1 MPYFV
6 YRITPPRTLEHLETF
21 PSFKEA
27 RDLARARRA
36 ELEAGGE
43 TTVRMIFAKDQIEAE
58 KLLLTPREERVIG
71 ED

>member
-6 YRITPPRTLEHLETF
+6 YKVQKPRSLEHLQTF
-21 PSFKEA
+21 EKYPEA
-27 RDLARARRA
+27 KTYVREQRQA
-36 ELEAGGE
+36 AGE
-43 TTVRMIFAKDQIEAE
+43 VDSIRMIFAKNTIEAE

>member
-6 YRITPPRTLEHLETF
+6 YRVTPPRKLEHIETF
-21 PSFKEA
+21 TSFKPA
-27 RDLARARRA
+27 RDLVRARRA
-36 ELEAGGE
+36 ELEGGGE
-43 TTVRMIFAKDQIEAE
+43 TMVRMIFAKDQIEAE